1 MQVRISQYRIMWVF
15 VLFDL
20 PTVLQK
26 ERKAYT
32 KFRKFLLKDGFMMH
46 QYSIY
51 IRNCASMESAEAHIK
66 RVENNLPEFGKVTI
80 ITLTDKQFG
89 MMKNFYGV
97 ERKKPPNKIGQVEMF

>member
-1 MQVRISQYRIMWVF
+1 MWVF

-20 PTVLQK
+20 PTETKK

-32 KFRKFLLKDGFMMH
+32 TFRKFLLKDGFMMH

-66 RVENNLPEFGKVTI
+66 RVEKNLPDSGRVTI
-80 ITLTDKQFG
+80 LTLTDKQFG
-89 MMKNFYGV
+89 MMKHFYGV
-97 ERKKPPNKIGQVEMF
+97 EKTKPPNTIGQVEMF